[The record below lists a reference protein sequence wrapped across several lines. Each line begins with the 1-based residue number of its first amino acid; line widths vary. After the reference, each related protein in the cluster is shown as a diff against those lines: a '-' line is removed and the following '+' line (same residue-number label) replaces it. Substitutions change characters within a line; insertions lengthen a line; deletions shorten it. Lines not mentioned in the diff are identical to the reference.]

1 MIIDKIYYYIE
12 YISEILFFLTTLYSF
27 KKFNKRLY
35 STEKDQKISL
45 KNILIAQISK

>member
-12 YISEILFFLTTLYSF
+12 YISEILFFLTTLHSF
-27 KKFNKRLY
+27 RKFNERLY